1 MIPGLAEK
9 WEVSEDGKTYTF
21 HLRKGVKLINLKEKD
36 KVASVAKVRKASA
49 EIDGEQVEISDG
61 EEPESEASDNSEES

>member
-1 MIPGLAEK
+1 MDHSELFNRLAQSK
-9 WEVSEDGKTYTF
+9 FRSSFY
-21 HLRKGVKLINLKEKD
+21 LKEKD